1 MWISVNRK
9 SKDVG
14 NGKSRIFIKTINGF
28 EKTAVSFVLM
38 PTVVKMSLNW
48 QIWNVPCIVRT

>member
-14 NGKSRIFIKTINGF
+14 NGKSRIFIKTIKGF
-28 EKTAVSFVLM
+28 EKITASFVLM

-48 QIWNVPCIVRT
+48 